1 MVEYRKK
8 NLNEENQRVV
18 DLGGSGVVGIRLQ
31 EHFPDF
37 FWKKRTVVGLGVCQ
51 RWVRFG
57 FFEN

>member
-18 DLGGSGVVGIRLQ
+18 DLGGSGIVATRVQ

-37 FWKKRTVVGLGVCQ
+37 FWKERTVVGLDVWQ